1 LERAAPKGRTLLHVA
16 AAAGRPEMLQ
26 HLLQLGIDP
35 TVKDD
40 MNLTAFEH
48 ADWQDRPDSGK
59 TECAELLRKFSLQAR

>member
-1 LERAAPKGRTLLHVA
+1 
-16 AAAGRPEMLQ
+16 MLQ